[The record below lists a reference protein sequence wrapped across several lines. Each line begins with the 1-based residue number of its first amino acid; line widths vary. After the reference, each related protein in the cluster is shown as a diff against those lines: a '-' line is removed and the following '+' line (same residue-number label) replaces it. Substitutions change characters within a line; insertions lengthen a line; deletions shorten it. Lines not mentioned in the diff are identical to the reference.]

1 MNNQP
6 NQFAAHHQRQFV
18 GHGNRIMMDQIE
30 NKLQPTPVQDEKP
43 CSICNLK
50 YGSSAR
56 NNIPGVT

>member
-1 MNNQP
+1 MDNPSHQYQP
-6 NQFAAHHQRQFV
+6 RQPQQFV
-18 GHGNRIMMDQIE
+18 GHGNRAMMDQLE
-30 NKLQPTPVQDEKP
+30 KKVQPQQNEQP